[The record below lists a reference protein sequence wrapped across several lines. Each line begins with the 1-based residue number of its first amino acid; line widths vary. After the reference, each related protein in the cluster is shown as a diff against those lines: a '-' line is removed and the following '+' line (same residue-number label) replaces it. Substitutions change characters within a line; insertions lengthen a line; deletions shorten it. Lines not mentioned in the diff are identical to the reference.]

1 MKVKEEERKRI
12 RQRRV
17 VVGEGRGSPWWRM
30 LGRIEEG
37 GHGIKGKWFKRST
50 CKKVGNGKVGGVRD
64 GNREQVS
71 LGRRVISRTTGSV
84 VVTTIKLKV
93 DDCWKWMRVA
103 DGIYSVSSAYRG
115 LKIPSRGSQVQVNWN
130 GIWNKYTIKGVVVHM
145 EITID

>member
-1 MKVKEEERKRI
+1 MHWV
-12 RQRRV
+12 
-17 VVGEGRGSPWWRM
+17 
-30 LGRIEEG
+30 EG
-37 GHGIKGKWFKRST
+37 GLLKNRFPRLFSFVINKDVVIIIW
-50 CKKVGNGKVGGVRD
+50 GNGWTVGGVRD